1 MTKTKIS
8 EFSNLLRVASHYDK
22 NACST
27 TLCLCLGS
35 GSSSDTLEKNG
46 LAHLLEHTLFGPYS
60 RNNRSDIYSG
70 IINKDIKLSAFTK
83 LENTCFIIEAV
94 NRKNLQACI
103 DVLSD
108 IFSGRWLSEQGLI
121 EAKLDIRE
129 EIDLLSQDEDEILFD
144 SLNAICFPKQS
155 YGQPIAG
162 SHETVLK
169 LQIEDL
175 QDFLKHE
182 YIAANTLI
190 CMTGNIEH
198 KQLVDCVEKKFSHFP
213 AVQKSPLLGP
223 KWRGGITNVNQEDAR
238 TKIAIS
244 LAFNAKDMSDYYL
257 FWLASFILAAET
269 NTGLRNALNLNASL
283 PDNLCIYPEFLSH
296 FGRMNFYL
304 NMQSSNCLAE
314 IDKIRNELSSFT
326 NTKIQN
332 ILGQLKQ
339 TDIERFLKNIQL
351 KNSNI
356 EHLAMCL
363 NNYELLPSDV
373 TLPRLENEMKDSLIS
388 ILGSI
393 YTPDL
398 EAISYSI

>member
-1 MTKTKIS
+1 MTKTKIT

-22 NACST
+22 NALST
-27 TLCLCLGS
+27 TLCLWVGS

-60 RNNRSDIYSG
+60 TNNRSDIYSG

-83 LENTCFIIEAV
+83 LNNTCFIIETV
-94 NRKNLQACI
+94 NRENLQACI

-129 EIDLLSQDEDEILFD
+129 EINLLSQDEDEILFD
-144 SLNAICFPKQS
+144 SLNAICFPEQS

-162 SHETVLK
+162 SHKTISK

-175 QDFLKHE
+175 QDFLKQE

-190 CMTGNIEH
+190 CMTGNLEH

-213 AVQKSPLLGP
+213 ADRKRPLLGP
-223 KWRGGITNVNQEDAR
+223 KWRGGITHVNQKDDR

-244 LAFNAKDMSDYYL
+244 LAFNAKDLSDYYL

-269 NTGLRNALNLNASL
+269 NTGLRSVLNLNESVL
-283 PDNLCIYPEFLSH
+283 DNLCIYPEFLSNV
-296 FGRMNFYL
+296 GRMNFYL

-339 TDIERFLKNIQL
+339 TDIEQFLKIIQL

-363 NNYELLPSDV
+363 RNYELLPSNA
-373 TLPRLENEMKDSLIS
+373 TLPCLQSEVKDGLIC
-388 ILGSI
+388 ILGAI
-393 YTPDL
+393 YEPDL
-398 EAISYSI
+398 EAIAYSI

>member
-1 MTKTKIS
+1 MTNTKVS

-27 TLCLCLGS
+27 TLCLWVCS

-60 RNNRSDIYSG
+60 TNNRSDIYSG
-70 IINKDIKLSAFTK
+70 IRNKELKLSAFTK
-83 LENTCFIIEAV
+83 LDNTCFIIETV

-108 IFSGRWLSEQGLI
+108 IFSGRWLSEQGLN
-121 EAKLDIRE
+121 EAKLDIRK
-129 EIDLLSQDEDEILFD
+129 EINLLSQDEDEILFD

-155 YGQPIAG
+155 YGQPITG
-162 SHETVLK
+162 SHKTISK
-169 LQIEDL
+169 LQMADL
-175 QDFLKHE
+175 QDFLKQE

-198 KQLVDCVEKKFSHFP
+198 EQLVDCVENRFSHFP
-213 AVQKSPLLGP
+213 AVLKLSLPGP
-223 KWRGGITNVNQEDAR
+223 KWKGGITNVHQEDDGTR
-238 TKIAIS
+238 IAIS
-244 LAFNAKDMSDYYL
+244 LAFNVKDMSDYYL
-257 FWLASFILAAET
+257 FWLASFVLAAET
-269 NTGLRNALNLNASL
+269 NTGLRSVLNLNTSA
-283 PDNLCIYPEFLSH
+283 PNNLCIYPEFLSY

-304 NMQSSNCLAE
+304 NMQSSNCLTE

-326 NTKIQN
+326 NAKIQN
-332 ILGQLKQ
+332 ILEQLKQ
-339 TDIERFLKNIQL
+339 RDIEHFLKIIQL
-351 KNSNI
+351 KNNNI

-363 NNYELLPSDV
+363 SNYESLPSDV
-373 TLPRLENEMKDSLIS
+373 TFPCSQNKMKDSLMS
-388 ILGSI
+388 ILGTI
-393 YTPDL
+393 YKPHL

>member
-27 TLCLCLGS
+27 TLCLWLGS

-60 RNNRSDIYSG
+60 GNNRSDIYSG

-83 LENTCFIIEAV
+83 LENTCFIIETV

-121 EAKLDIRE
+121 DAKLDIRE

-162 SHETVLK
+162 SHETVSK
-169 LQIEDL
+169 LQIKDL

-244 LAFNAKDMSDYYL
+244 LAFNVKDVSDYYL

-269 NTGLRNALNLNASL
+269 NTGLRNALNLNALL

-326 NTKIQN
+326 YNKIQD

-339 TDIERFLKNIQL
+339 TDIEQFLKIIQL

-363 NNYELLPSDV
+363 NNYEILPSDV

-388 ILGSI
+388 ILGTI
-393 YTPDL
+393 YKPEL

>member
-27 TLCLCLGS
+27 TLCLWLGS

-60 RNNRSDIYSG
+60 GNNRSDIYSG

-83 LENTCFIIEAV
+83 LENTCFIIETV

-121 EAKLDIRE
+121 DAKLDIRE

-144 SLNAICFPKQS
+144 SLNEICFPKQS

-162 SHETVLK
+162 SHETVSK
-169 LQIEDL
+169 LQIKDL

-244 LAFNAKDMSDYYL
+244 LAFKVKDVSDYYL

-326 NTKIQN
+326 YNKIQD

-339 TDIERFLKNIQL
+339 TDIEQFLKIIQL

-363 NNYELLPSDV
+363 NNYEILPSDV

-388 ILGSI
+388 ILGTI

>member
-27 TLCLCLGS
+27 TLCLWLGS

-60 RNNRSDIYSG
+60 GNNRSDIYSG

-83 LENTCFIIEAV
+83 LENTCFIIETV

-121 EAKLDIRE
+121 DAKLDIRE

-162 SHETVLK
+162 SHETVSK
-169 LQIEDL
+169 LQIKDL

-244 LAFNAKDMSDYYL
+244 LAFNVKDVSDYYL

-326 NTKIQN
+326 YNKIQD

-339 TDIERFLKNIQL
+339 TDIEQFLKIIQL

-363 NNYELLPSDV
+363 NNYEILPSDV

-388 ILGSI
+388 ILGTI
-393 YTPDL
+393 YKPEL

>member
-27 TLCLCLGS
+27 TLCLWLGS
-35 GSSSDTLEKNG
+35 GSSSDTLEKGG

-60 RNNRSDIYSG
+60 GNNRSDIYSG

-83 LENTCFIIEAV
+83 LENTCFIIETV

-121 EAKLDIRE
+121 DAKLDIRE

-144 SLNAICFPKQS
+144 SLNTICFPKQS

-162 SHETVLK
+162 SHETVSK
-169 LQIEDL
+169 LQIKDL

-244 LAFNAKDMSDYYL
+244 LAFKVKDVSDYYL

-326 NTKIQN
+326 YNKIQD

-339 TDIERFLKNIQL
+339 TDIEQFLKIIQL

-363 NNYELLPSDV
+363 NNYEILPSDV

-388 ILGSI
+388 ILGTI
-393 YTPDL
+393 YKPEL